1 MSTTENDAAAG
12 PVDPSSPSAV
22 VIAAMAEEAAAFAA
36 FATDPPAEPVGGA
49 PWFVTVNGARVALLR
64 SGIGFT
70 NATIAAAR
78 CFHLFGPAVPMIS
91 IGSAGGLATDVE
103 LGDVVVGRH
112 YVNLNADATVF
123 GYRLGQ
129 VPGMPE
135 RYAADTHLVD
145 QALDAVVPF
154 RVRPHVIGSSEV
166 FVADQRAQ
174 ALRAVFPDV
183 GAVDMES
190 AAIAQ
195 FAHLH
200 DVPFVSVRGISDL
213 CAPTGEQF
221 RLHLD
226 DASDRAARVA
236 VGLVTARHRALAMSQ
251 DRVGTSGVTL

>member
-1 MSTTENDAAAG
+1 MSTMENDAAARPAAPG
-12 PVDPSSPSAV
+12 APSVV

-36 FATDPPAEPVGGA
+36 FATDPPAEPGGGA
-49 PWFVTVNGARVALLR
+49 PWFVTVDGARVALVR

-78 CFHLFGPAVPMIS
+78 CFHLFGSTVPMIS

-145 QALDAVVPF
+145 HALDAVVPF
-154 RVRPHVIGSSEV
+154 RVREHVIGSSEV

-195 FAHLH
+195 FAHVH

-236 VGLVTARHRALAMSQ
+236 VGLVTARHRALASPA
-251 DRVGTSGVTL
+251 G

>member
-1 MSTTENDAAAG
+1 VGTRQNDAATGSTG
-12 PVDPSSPSAV
+12 PFAPSAV
-22 VIAAMAEEAAAFAA
+22 VIAAMGEEAAAFAA
-36 FATDPPAEPVGGA
+36 FATDPPAEPFGGA
-49 PWFVTVNGARVALLR
+49 PRFVVVNGAPVALMR

-78 CFHLFGPAVPMIS
+78 SFHLFGSAVPMIS

-103 LGDVVVGRH
+103 LGDVVVGRQ

-145 QALDAVVPF
+145 HALDAVVPF
-154 RVRPHVIGSSEV
+154 RVRSHVIGSSEV
-166 FVADQRAQ
+166 FVADQRAR
-174 ALRAVFPDV
+174 ALRETFPDV

-195 FAHLH
+195 FAHVH

-221 RLHLD
+221 RTHLD
-226 DASDRAARVA
+226 DASERAARVA
-236 VGLVTARHRALAMSQ
+236 VDLVTAWHGALASPA
-251 DRVGTSGVTL
+251 S

>member
-1 MSTTENDAAAG
+1 VHTTENDAAGSSG
-12 PVDPSSPSAV
+12 PGAPSVV

-36 FATDPPAEPVGGA
+36 FATDPPAEPVSGA
-49 PWFVTVNGARVALLR
+49 PWFVTVNGAHVALVR

-78 CFHLFGPAVPMIS
+78 CFHLFGSTVPMIS
-91 IGSAGGLATDVE
+91 IGSAGGLAADVE
-103 LGDVVVGRH
+103 LGDVVVGRD

-123 GYRLGQ
+123 GYRIGQ

-135 RYAADTHLVD
+135 RYAADTRLVD
-145 QALDAVVPF
+145 QALQAVVPF

-166 FVADQRAQ
+166 FVADERAR
-174 ALRAVFPDV
+174 ALREVFPDV

-195 FAHLH
+195 FAHVH

-221 RLHLD
+221 RTHLD
-226 DASDRAARVA
+226 DAADRAARVA
-236 VGLVTARHRALAMSQ
+236 VDLVTARQGTLTTTH
-251 DRVGTSGVTL
+251 DHVGTPGGPL

>member
-1 MSTTENDAAAG
+1 MSTRENDAAAG
-12 PVDPSSPSAV
+12 PTGPSLPSVV

-49 PWFVTVNGARVALLR
+49 PWFVTVNGARVALVR

-78 CFHLFGPAVPMIS
+78 CFHLFGAAVPMIS

-103 LGDVVVGRH
+103 LGDVVVGRD

-123 GYRLGQ
+123 GYRIGQ

-135 RYAADTHLVD
+135 RYAADPRLVEH
-145 QALDAVVPF
+145 ALAAVVPF

-166 FVADQRAQ
+166 FVADQRAR
-174 ALRAVFPDV
+174 ALREVFPDV

-195 FAHLH
+195 FAHVH

-221 RLHLD
+221 RAHLD

-236 VGLVTARHRALAMSQ
+236 VSLVTARHRALGASA
-251 DRVGTSGVTL
+251 S

>member
-1 MSTTENDAAAG
+1 MSTRQNDAAGSAG
-12 PVDPSSPSAV
+12 SSVPSAV

-36 FATDPPAEPVGGA
+36 FATDPPVEPVGGA
-49 PWFVTVNGARVALLR
+49 PRFVTVDGALVALVR

-78 CFHLFGPAVPMIS
+78 CFHLFGAAVPVIS

-135 RYAADTHLVD
+135 RYAADTRLVD
-145 QALDAVVPF
+145 HALEAAVPF
-154 RVRPHVIGSSEV
+154 HVRPHVIGSSEV
-166 FVADQRAQ
+166 FVADQRAR
-174 ALRAVFPDV
+174 ALRETFPDV

-195 FAHLH
+195 FAHVH

-221 RLHLD
+221 RTHLD
-226 DASDRAARVA
+226 DAAERAARVA
-236 VGLVTARHRALAMSQ
+236 VELVSARHRALTAPA
-251 DRVGTSGVTL
+251 V